1 MARVI
6 EQVIAVKLSRI
17 VKDNDSRESVLSD
30 EQTLTMLSSIP
41 ELAESVI
48 DDASVVVEVMELK

>member
-17 VKDNDSRESVLSD
+17 VKDHDSRDSVLSD
-30 EQTLTMLSSIP
+30 EQTLTLLSSIP